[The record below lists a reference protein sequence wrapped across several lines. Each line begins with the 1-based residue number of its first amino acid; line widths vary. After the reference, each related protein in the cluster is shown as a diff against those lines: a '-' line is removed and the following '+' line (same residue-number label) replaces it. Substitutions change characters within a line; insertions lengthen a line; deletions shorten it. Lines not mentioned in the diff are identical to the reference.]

1 MNRRGG
7 CGKSMAGAVVWAD
20 CSAPSLPTWSKSN
33 LMLDQSLSLQEC
45 EPAQGFLLPLCPCG
59 AVHRGSAG
67 EEPCFVMDSAIKR
80 NAFPFN
86 APKERKVEIGH
97 VCTNAL
103 LHWEGYPDPQLGLKR
118 MQ

>member
-1 MNRRGG
+1 
-7 CGKSMAGAVVWAD
+7 MAGAVVWAD

-59 AVHRGSAG
+59 AVHRVSAG

-86 APKERKVEIGH
+86 VPKERKVEVGH

-103 LHWEGYPDPQLGLKR
+103 LHWGGYPDPQLGLKR